1 MLEWGA
7 FEVGCADIF
16 EIRRILTNL
25 DAPDAIWI
33 KHKAQ
38 SKIQGPYLSDI
49 YFWIQ

>member
-16 EIRRILTNL
+16 LTNL
-25 DAPDAIWI
+25 DAPDTIWI

-38 SKIQGPYLSDI
+38 NKIQGPYLADI